1 MHEIQ
6 IYQQS
11 TCHILEI
18 FLQKENIVKIFG
30 KSGGNALLPVSNG
43 RDQEQVIARKNE
55 SIGKVIFNGR
65 YIKAANTV
73 TGQHVIISKEFGS
86 IWPFGATNQVG
97 TSGRSKGQ
105 TFCRV
110 VNDHIKSFLM
120 QVSFFISLNICYSHI
135 CICICFCFVYL
146 HLLTGPIK

>member
-86 IWPFGATNQVG
+86 IWPFGATNQAG
-97 TSGRSKGQ
+97 QSGRSKGQ
-105 TFCRV
+105 TF
-110 VNDHIKSFLM
+110 
-120 QVSFFISLNICYSHI
+120 
-135 CICICFCFVYL
+135 
-146 HLLTGPIK
+146 